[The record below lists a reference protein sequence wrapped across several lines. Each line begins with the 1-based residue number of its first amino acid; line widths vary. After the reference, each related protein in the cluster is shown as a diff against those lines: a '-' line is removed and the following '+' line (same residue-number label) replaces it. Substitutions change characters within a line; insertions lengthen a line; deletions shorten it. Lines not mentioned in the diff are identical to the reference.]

1 MFGTKFISSVA
12 DADIGVGHSLVSCT
26 SEVNVVR
33 VRVPDEDLEIVLV
46 DTPGFDDT
54 HKSDYEILKLIKD
67 WLEQA

>member
-1 MFGTKFISSVA
+1 
-12 DADIGVGHSLVSCT
+12 
-26 SEVNVVR
+26 VNVVR